1 VDPLRVAEL
10 ERRLGY
16 RFRAPSLLE
25 EALTHASF
33 ANEHPPAADHARLAF
48 LGDAALGLV
57 VADHVIAADP
67 AAAVGELTARLAFLG
82 DAALGLV
89 VADHVI
95 AADPAA
101 AVGEL
106 TARRAELVTGRH
118 LARWA
123 VELELGA
130 LLRLGRGEDQSGGRT
145 RDSILAAALE
155 AVLGAIYR
163 EGGLDEVRRVLGRL
177 AAW

>member
-1 VDPLRVAEL
+1 MDPLRVAEL

-57 VADHVIAADP
+57 VAERLLAREP
-67 AAAVGELTARLAFLG
+67 GAAVGLLTPAR
-82 DAALGLV
+82 AALVSG
-89 VADHVI
+89 AN
-95 AADPAA
+95 
-101 AVGEL
+101 
-106 TARRAELVTGRH
+106 

-123 VELELGA
+123 TTLG
-130 LLRLGRGEDQSGGRT
+130 LGDLVRLGRGEDQTGGRA
-145 RDSILAAALE
+145 RESILATTLE
-155 AVLGAIYR
+155 AVLGVLYLEA
-163 EGGLDEVRRVLGRL
+163 GLDAVRRAVDRL
-177 AAW
+177 AQDAT